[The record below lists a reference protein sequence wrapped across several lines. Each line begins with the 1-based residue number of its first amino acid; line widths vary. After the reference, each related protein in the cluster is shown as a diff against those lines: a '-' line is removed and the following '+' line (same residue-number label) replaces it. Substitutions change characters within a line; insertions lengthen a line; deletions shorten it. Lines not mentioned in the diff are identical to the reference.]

1 MPIAGQSGPR
11 QNGAYGKQG
20 AALHRGAF
28 FTQFGN
34 IPVSSFGQE
43 LCSSGMLVVCWLPEH
58 LPRYAGDGS
67 PYFSPP
73 LGLARCIMNQ
83 IILPRL
89 GNYR

>member
-1 MPIAGQSGPR
+1 MPLAGQSGPR
-11 QNGAYGKQG
+11 QNDAYGRQR

-28 FTQFGN
+28 FTQFRD
-34 IPVSSFGQE
+34 IPVSWFSQE

-67 PYFSPP
+67 PDFSRP

-83 IILPRL
+83 ITLPRL